1 MKKAAQ
7 LLHIPYRAIRYRME
21 KYGMKDAG
29 AV

>member
-1 MKKAAQ
+1 

-29 AV
+29 AL